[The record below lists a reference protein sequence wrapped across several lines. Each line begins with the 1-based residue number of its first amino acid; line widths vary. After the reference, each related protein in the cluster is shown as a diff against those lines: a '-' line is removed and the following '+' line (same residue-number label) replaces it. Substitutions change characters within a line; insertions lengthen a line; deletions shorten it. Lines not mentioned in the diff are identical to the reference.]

1 MLTQP
6 DATLASS
13 LTPIWRLAF
22 RPFFVFGGLFALAAI
37 CVWVSY
43 LFGLLP
49 QWNPP
54 GGALAWHRHEMPFGF
69 ASAIIAGFL
78 LTALQTWTGR
88 PGLKGA
94 PLAVLFALWLAARLA
109 WFVGLPLNVLL
120 VVQLAF
126 LPALT
131 LLVGRELF
139 AVRQRNNYPILV
151 VLLLL
156 TGCQT
161 LTLAGMFNAD
171 EGLQRRGVLSALWM
185 IAALMG
191 VIGGRVIPFFTQR
204 GLSLPAQAKAYPLLN
219 RLGLLTTAAVAI
231 CTAAGLN
238 DRPRLW
244 FAVLFA
250 LVAILHGGRLWRW
263 YHPRIWSVPLLWSL
277 HMAYAWLVIAALG
290 MLLWHA
296 GLLDQQSLA
305 THSLAVGGIGGLILA
320 MLARVSL
327 RHTGR
332 PLQPPKAINLAFM
345 LINGA
350 ALTRV
355 LLVPFASAGLWISGV
370 LWVLAF
376 GLFLRYYAVMF
387 FTPRPDGGLG

>member
-6 DATLASS
+6 DLQPTLP
-13 LTPIWRLAF
+13 PIWRLAF
-22 RPFFVFGGLFALAAI
+22 RPFFVFGSLFALAAI
-37 CVWVSY
+37 SLWVSY
-43 LFGLLP
+43 LMGFLP

-54 GGALAWHRHEMPFGF
+54 GGPLAWHRHEMPFGF

-88 PGLKGA
+88 PGLKGR
-94 PLAVLFALWLAARLA
+94 PLALLFALWLIARLA
-109 WFVGLPLNVLL
+109 WFVGLPSGWL
-120 VVQLAF
+120 VVTQLAF

-139 AVRQRNNYPILV
+139 AARQRNNYPILLI
-151 VLLLL
+151 LLLL
-156 TGCQT
+156 TGCQA
-161 LTLAGMFNAD
+161 LTLAGMFNGD
-171 EGLQRRGVLSALWM
+171 DDLQRRGVLSALWM
-185 IAALMG
+185 VAALMG

-204 GLSLPAQAKAYPLLN
+204 GLSLPAQAKTPALLD
-219 RLGLLTTAAVAI
+219 RLSLLATAAVAL

-238 DRPRLW
+238 DRHRLW

-250 LVAILHGGRLWRW
+250 LAAVLQGCRLWRW

-296 GLLDQQSLA
+296 GLLSQQSLA

-327 RHTGR
+327 GHTGR
-332 PLQPPKAINLAFM
+332 PLQPPKVINVAFM

-350 ALTRV
+350 ALSRV
-355 LLVPFASAGLWISGV
+355 LLVPFSSAGLWISGV
-370 LWVLAF
+370 LWVAAF
-376 GLFLRYYAVMF
+376 ALFLRYYAVMF

>member
-1 MLTQP
+1 MPMQP
-6 DATLASS
+6 DVKPAST

-22 RPFFVFGGLFALAAI
+22 RPFFVSGGLFALAAI
-37 CVWVSY
+37 SLWVSY
-43 LFGLLP
+43 LVGLLP
-49 QWNPP
+49 QWHPP

-94 PLAVLFALWLAARLA
+94 PLALLFALWLCARLA
-109 WFVGLPLNVLL
+109 WFVGLPAGPLL
-120 VVQLAF
+120 VTQLAF

-139 AVRQRNNYPILV
+139 AVRHRSNYPILM
-151 VLLLL
+151 VLVLL
-156 TGCQT
+156 TGCQA
-161 LTLAGMFNAD
+161 LTLAGMFNGD
-171 EGLQRRGVLSALWM
+171 DGLQRRGVLSALWM

-204 GLSLPAQAKAYPLLN
+204 GLSLPAQAKAYPLLD
-219 RLGLLTTAAVAI
+219 RLGLLATAAVTI

-238 DRPRLW
+238 DSPRLW
-244 FAVLFA
+244 FAALFA
-250 LVAILHGGRLWRW
+250 LVAILHASRLWRW
-263 YHPRIWSVPLLWSL
+263 YHPRIWSLPLLWSL
-277 HMAYAWLVIAALG
+277 HMAYAWLVIATLG
-290 MLLWHA
+290 MLLWHL
-296 GLLDQQSLA
+296 GVLDQQSLA

-327 RHTGR
+327 GHTGR

-350 ALTRV
+350 ALARV
-355 LLVPFASAGLWISGV
+355 LLVPFSSAGLWISGV

-376 GLFLRYYAVMF
+376 ALFLRYYAMMF

>member
-6 DATLASS
+6 DATAASTLA
-13 LTPIWRLAF
+13 PIWRLAF
-22 RPFFVFGGLFALAAI
+22 RPFFVFGALFALAAI
-37 CVWVSY
+37 SLWVGY
-43 LFGLLP
+43 LVGLLP

-69 ASAIIAGFL
+69 ASAIIAGFM

-94 PLAVLFALWLAARLA
+94 PLAVLFALWLCARLA
-109 WFVGLPLNVLL
+109 WFVGLPFGLLL
-120 VVQLAF
+120 VTQLAF

-151 VLLLL
+151 VLVLL
-156 TGCQT
+156 TGCQA
-161 LTLAGMFNAD
+161 LTLAGIFNGD
-171 EGLQRRGVLSALWM
+171 DGLQRRGVLTALWM
-185 IAALMG
+185 IATLMG

-204 GLSLPAQAKAYPLLN
+204 GLSLPAQAKAWPLLD
-219 RLGLLTTAAVAI
+219 RLGLLATATVAI

-238 DRPRLW
+238 DRPRPW

-250 LVAILHGGRLWRW
+250 LVAILHGSRLWRW

-290 MLLWHA
+290 MMLWHL
-296 GLLDQQSLA
+296 GVLDQQSLA

-327 RHTGR
+327 GHTGR

-355 LLVPFASAGLWISGV
+355 LAVPFSSAGLWISGV

-376 GLFLRYYAVMF
+376 ALFLRYYAMMF

>member
-6 DATLASS
+6 EAKPTTTLP
-13 LTPIWRLAF
+13 PIWRLAF
-22 RPFFVFGGLFALAAI
+22 RPFFVFGGVFALAAI
-37 CVWVSY
+37 SLWISY
-43 LFGLLP
+43 LYGLLP
-49 QWNPP
+49 QWHPP

-88 PGLKGA
+88 PGLKGM
-94 PLAVLFALWLAARLA
+94 PLALLFALWLMARLA
-109 WFVGLPLNVLL
+109 WFVGLSSSLL
-120 VVQLAF
+120 VVTQLAF

-139 AVRQRNNYPILV
+139 AVRQRNNYPILL

-156 TGCQT
+156 TACQA
-161 LTLAGMFNAD
+161 LTLAGMFNVD
-171 EGLQRRGVLSALWM
+171 DGLQRRGVLSALWM

-204 GLSLPAQAKAYPLLN
+204 GLSLPAQAKAYPWLD
-219 RLGLLTTAAVAI
+219 RLGLLATAAVAI

-238 DRPRLW
+238 DSPRPW
-244 FAVLFA
+244 FAALFA
-250 LVAILHGGRLWRW
+250 LVAILHGSRLWRW

-277 HMAYAWLVIAALG
+277 HMAYAWLVIAAVGMMFWHLG
-290 MLLWHA
+290 VLN
-296 GLLDQQSLA
+296 QQSLA

-320 MLARVSL
+320 MLSRVSL
-327 RHTGR
+327 GHTGR

-345 LINGA
+345 LINAA
-350 ALTRV
+350 ALARV
-355 LLVPFASAGLWISGV
+355 LVVPFSSAGLWISGV
-370 LWVLAF
+370 MWVAAF
-376 GLFLRYYAVMF
+376 ALFLSYYAMMF